1 MKRIGL
7 IGGLGPEATLDYYKR
22 IIDAFK
28 TENNNFNNPDIIV
41 YSVNLSKLMAFM
53 NVKDYDGATDYLSDK
68 IDALIKSGAEFA
80 AISANTPHFM
90 FEGIKAKSSIPLISI
105 VEATCEVCVSL
116 GIKRAGLIGTGYTM
130 DAPFYPNV
138 FRKQGIEIVV
148 PDKDDRHFITHKLFT
163 EIESGIFKDETREA
177 FIHIIEKMIS
187 GQQIDSMILGCTEF
201 PLLLTESHYGGIPM
215 LNTTQIHV
223 DAIVC
228 YCLSN

>member
-28 TENNNFNNPDIIV
+28 TGNNNFNNPDIIV
-41 YSVNLSKLMAFM
+41 YSVNMSKLMSFM
-53 NVKDYDGATDYLSDK
+53 KAKDYEGATDYLSDK
-68 IDALIKSGAEFA
+68 IDALVKAGAEFA

-90 FEGIKAKSSIPLISI
+90 FDGINAKSSIPLISI
-105 VEATCEVCVSL
+105 VEATCEVCVSQ

-130 DAPFYPNV
+130 DAPFYPDV
-138 FRKQGIEIVV
+138 FRKQGIDIVI
-148 PDKDDRHFITHKLFT
+148 PDKDDRLFINHKLFT
-163 EIESGIFKDETREA
+163 EIEMGVFTDETRNA
-177 FIHIIEKMIS
+177 FVQIIEKMINE
-187 GQQIDSMILGCTEF
+187 QQIDSIILGCTEF
-201 PLLLTESHYGGIPM
+201 PLLLTESQYAGIPM